1 MKYLPIIFAILSEVT
16 ATFALKYSYGFTRL
30 YPSILVVFFYI
41 CSFYFLSLSL
51 KSIRIDLA
59 YAIWA
64 GAGLVLI
71 SVVNAITEL
80 KAPNFSIFLGQILI
94 IFGIIIIH
102 LNSKI

>member
-1 MKYLPIIFAILSEVT
+1 MKYILLLFAIISEVT
-16 ATFALKYSYGFTRL
+16 ATFALKYSFGFTRL
-30 YPSILVVFFYI
+30 YPSIWVVILYL

-51 KSIRIDLA
+51 KSIRIDIA

-71 SVVNAITEL
+71 SIISAIIDI
-80 KAPNFSIFLGQILI
+80 KAPNLNLIFGQFLI
-94 IFGIIIIH
+94 ISGIIIIH